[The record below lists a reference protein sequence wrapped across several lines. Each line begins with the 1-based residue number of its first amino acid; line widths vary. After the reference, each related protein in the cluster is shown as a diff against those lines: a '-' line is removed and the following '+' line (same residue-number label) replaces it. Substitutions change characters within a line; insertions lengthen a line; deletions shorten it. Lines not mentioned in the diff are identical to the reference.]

1 MLSTLKP
8 QPADKI
14 LELMAL
20 YRDDPRDTKIDLG
33 VGIYKNADGETPV
46 MRAIKAAEK
55 QLWEVETTK
64 KYTALSGDPAFG
76 AAMKT
81 LVLADSVDHA
91 RVGAIA
97 TPGGTGAI
105 RQAFELAKLVNPDV
119 TVWTSNPTWPNHVS
133 IIKFMGLTN
142 KSYAYFDEVNCTVDF
157 DAMMESLKEV
167 KSGDVVLLHGCCHNP
182 TGANLTLEQFDLVA
196 DLILEKGAM
205 ALVDIAYQ
213 GFGDGLEEDAA
224 ATRLLAAKLP
234 EMLIASSCSKNFG
247 IYRERTGCLMAISE
261 KAEQTAVTQG
271 TLNFLNRQNYSFP
284 PDHGARLVTMILDDA
299 ALKADWMAELEEVR
313 LGMLGLRTQLADE
326 LRRLTNSDRFDFIAN
341 HRGMFSRI
349 GATPEEVLKL
359 REDYGIYMVGDSRLN
374 IAGLNAETVPI
385 LAAAVAK
392 ICK

>member
-1 MLSTLKP
+1 
-8 QPADKI
+8 
-14 LELMAL
+14 
-20 YRDDPRDTKIDLG
+20 
-33 VGIYKNADGETPV
+33 
-46 MRAIKAAEK
+46 
-55 QLWEVETTK
+55 
-64 KYTALSGDPAFG
+64 
-76 AAMKT
+76 
-81 LVLADSVDHA
+81 
-91 RVGAIA
+91 
-97 TPGGTGAI
+97 
-105 RQAFELAKLVNPDV
+105 
-119 TVWTSNPTWPNHVS
+119 
-133 IIKFMGLTN
+133 
-142 KSYAYFDEVNCTVDF
+142 
-157 DAMMESLKEV
+157 MMESLKEV
-167 KSGDVVLLHGCCHNP
+167 KAGDRVLLHGCCHNP

-196 DLILEKGAM
+196 DLILEKGAI

-261 KAEQTAVTQG
+261 KAEQTPVTQG

-284 PDHGARLVTMILDDA
+284 PDHGARLVTMILADDT
-299 ALKADWMAELEEVR
+299 LKADWMAELEEVR

-326 LRRLTNSDRFDFIAN
+326 LRRLTNSDRFDFIAK

-349 GATPEEVLKL
+349 GASPEEVMKM

>member
-1 MLSTLKP
+1 MLSNLKP

-20 YRDDPRDTKIDLG
+20 YQNDPRDTKIDLG
-33 VGIYKNADGETPV
+33 VGIYKNAEGETPV

-76 AAMKT
+76 AAIKT
-81 LVLADSVDHA
+81 LVLGDSVDHS

-97 TPGGTGAI
+97 TPGGTGAV
-105 RQAFELAKLVNPDV
+105 RQALELAKLVDPE
-119 TVWTSNPTWPNHVS
+119 TTIWTSNPTWPNHVS
-133 IIKFMGLTN
+133 IIKFMGLN
-142 KSYAYFDEVNCTVDF
+142 HAEYAYFDEASCTVDF
-157 DAMMESLKEV
+157 DAMMESLKAV
-167 KSGDVVLLHGCCHNP
+167 KAGDVVLLHGCCHNP
-182 TGANLTLEQFDLVA
+182 TGANLTLEQYGLVA
-196 DLILEKGAM
+196 DLIAEKGAI

-224 ATRLLAAKLP
+224 ATRLLASKLP
-234 EMLIASSCSKNFG
+234 ELLIASSCSKNFG

-261 KAEQTAVTQG
+261 TAEQTPVTQG

-284 PDHGARLVTMILDDA
+284 PDHGARLVTMILTDE

-313 LGMLGLRTQLADE
+313 LGMLGLRQQLADE
-326 LRRLTNSDRFDFIAN
+326 LKRLTNSDRFDFIAR

-349 GATPEEVLKL
+349 GATPEEVLKI
-359 REDYGIYMVGDSRLN
+359 REDFGIYMVGDSRMN
-374 IAGLNAETVPI
+374 IAGLNAETVPL
-385 LAAAVAK
+385 LADAVAK
-392 ICK
+392 TCK